1 MHLIA
6 SHHSLWG
13 EHLWNASIVL
23 ADIYDEPEFVLEGK
37 HVMELGAGAG
47 LPGLICALNGAAR
60 VVITD
65 YGTEVNASLV
75 EVIQQNSKC
84 PFLKG
89 NYLNRLMCASPFSL
103 VESLRDHYP
112 QGVQV
117 EAKPYIWGHD
127 MQPLIESSVSA
138 PSDECEDQGPKCQ
151 IEKGRLFDIIVI
163 ADCLFNRSEH
173 KKLLKTCQ
181 DALARDGTAW
191 ISFSH
196 HDPEKAELDMNFFK
210 LAVEEPF
217 NFKVTKIKE
226 LQMVDLF
233 VCNDGMDE
241 ARGVVYLYHLQH
253 GT

>member
-1 MHLIA
+1 MFDDNDEEELGAGLLFGGGDEEEEEDQEVKTTTDSYQRKRPAADPCEITVHLIA

-65 YGTEVNASLV
+65 YGTEVDASLV

-89 NYLNRLMCASPFSL
+89 NYLNRLMCAPPFSL

-117 EAKPYIWGHD
+117 YN
-127 MQPLIESSVSA
+127 S
-138 PSDECEDQGPKCQ
+138 PSFVHP
-151 IEKGRLFDIIVI
+151 IITY
-163 ADCLFNRSEH
+163 E
-173 KKLLKTCQ
+173 
-181 DALARDGTAW
+181 
-191 ISFSH
+191 
-196 HDPEKAELDMNFFK
+196 
-210 LAVEEPF
+210 
-217 NFKVTKIKE
+217 
-226 LQMVDLF
+226 
-233 VCNDGMDE
+233 
-241 ARGVVYLYHLQH
+241 
-253 GT
+253 